1 MLKKLYTIF
10 IKKYKYIVKEIIVMA
25 KTKKLSLNS
34 INKANEQYIQKR
46 KIYVEINGSK
56 EEVLIDVCFSPI
68 KIQNLL
74 KEYLINS
81 QHLVNKEDVNLYYLQ
96 FLIIK
101 YFSDISFLQEL
112 NKFEDQLSLMDSMI
126 NAGVYQQIIKAFN
139 EFNENECQKI
149 MDNLKV
155 VTQKMIEY
163 IKEMKKNS
171 DEFDKGMKEIEEINN
186 IVDEIIEGKED
197 IENKNKNDNSA
208 ETK

>member
-1 MLKKLYTIF
+1 
-10 IKKYKYIVKEIIVMA
+10 MA
-25 KTKKLSLNS
+25 KIKKLSLNS

-112 NKFEDQLSLMDSMI
+112 NKFEDQLSLIDSMI

-171 DEFDKGMKEIEEINN
+171 DEFDKGIKEIEEINK